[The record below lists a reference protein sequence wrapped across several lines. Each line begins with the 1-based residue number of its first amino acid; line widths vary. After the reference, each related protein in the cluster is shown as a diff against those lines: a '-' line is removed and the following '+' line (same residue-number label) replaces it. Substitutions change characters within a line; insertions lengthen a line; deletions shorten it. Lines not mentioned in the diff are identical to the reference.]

1 MTDIQRT
8 ESAAAAKEAAE
19 HAGNPHTTRGS
30 RAADIQGG
38 LMRYLAAEAYHEK
51 VLEDTEK
58 SAPGEG
64 PGKSAE
70 KSAQKPAKPGT
81 AR

>member
-38 LMRYLAAEAYHEK
+38 MMRYLAAEAYHEK
-51 VLEDTEK
+51 VLEDAETAET
-58 SAPGEG
+58 
-64 PGKSAE
+64 GKTHPE
-70 KSAQKPAKPGT
+70 
-81 AR
+81 R